1 MEINCQRCHQAL
13 EESATFCPS
22 CGLPQLV
29 YTAEAGNAPGQ
40 PERWTEAVRD
50 ASMVHWKPAMR
61 VAVMLAVPAGLLSS
75 SSSPVSFFGIFWM
88 AIAASWAVTLYV
100 RGNDGTA
107 WITAGAGARIGLVT
121 GLVAA
126 WLAFAASGGALFVQR
141 YALHNSAQVD
151 RDWTSRVDASQQMT
165 AQWQAGLSGTDA
177 NEAKT
182 LRTQIEAWMKSPW
195 GHAGIESFGFALN
208 ALMLVLFAA
217 AGGALGARMTARMRR
232 QQL

>member
-1 MEINCQRCHQAL
+1 MEITCQRCHQSFS
-13 EESATFCPS
+13 EGDTFCPA

-29 YTAEAGNAPGQ
+29 YTAEVGSAPEQ
-40 PERWTEAVRD
+40 PDRWTEALHD
-50 ASMVHWKPAMR
+50 ASMVHWKPAIR
-61 VAVMLAVPAGLLSS
+61 SAVLLAIPAGVLSS

-100 RGNDGTA
+100 RGSEGTA

-141 YALHNSAQVD
+141 YAFHNGTQID
-151 RDWTSRVDASQQMT
+151 NEWKNRVDASQQMT
-165 AQWQAGLSGTDA
+165 AQWQAGLSGADA
-177 NEAKT
+177 NQAKD

-195 GHAGIESFGFALN
+195 GHAGIESFGFAVN
-208 ALMLVLFAA
+208 ALVLVLFAA
-217 AGGALGARMTARMRR
+217 AGGALGARVTARMRR

>member
-1 MEINCQRCHQAL
+1 MEINCQRCHQTL

-29 YTAEAGNAPGQ
+29 YTAEAATAPGQ

-61 VAVMLAVPAGLLSS
+61 AALLLAIPAGLLSS

-88 AIAASWAVTLYV
+88 AIAATWAVTLYV
-100 RGNDGTA
+100 RGNEGTA
-107 WITAGAGARIGLVT
+107 WITTGAGMRIGLVT
-121 GLVAA
+121 GLIAA

-141 YALHNSAQVD
+141 YALHNGAQID
-151 RDWTSRVDASQQMT
+151 NEWKNRVDMSQQMT
-165 AQWQAGLSGTDA
+165 AQWQSGLSGADA
-177 NEAKT
+177 NQAKD
-182 LRTQIEAWMKSPW
+182 LRTQIESWMKSPW

-217 AGGALGARMTARMRR
+217 AGGALGARITARMRR

>member
-29 YTAEAGNAPGQ
+29 YTSEAGNAPGQ

-75 SSSPVSFFGIFWM
+75 SSSPLSFFGIFWM

-141 YALHNSAQVD
+141 YALHNGAQVD
-151 RDWTSRVDASQQMT
+151 HEWTSRVDMSQQMT
-165 AQWQAGLSGTDA
+165 AQWQAGLSGADA

-182 LRTQIEAWMKSPW
+182 LRTQIESWMKSPW
-195 GHAGIESFGFALN
+195 GHAGIESFGFAVN

-217 AGGALGARMTARMRR
+217 AGGALGARITARMRR
-232 QQL
+232 QRL